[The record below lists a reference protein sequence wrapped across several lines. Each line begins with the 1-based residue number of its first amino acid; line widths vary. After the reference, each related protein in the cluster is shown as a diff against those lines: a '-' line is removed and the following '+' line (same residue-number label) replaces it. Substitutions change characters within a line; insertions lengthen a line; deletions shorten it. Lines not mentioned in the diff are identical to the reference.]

1 MSDCYYRKSYT
12 IDKGNYDGVIDCTYI
27 LLMENSKRE
36 EQILRQIGDAK
47 ITSKVVIQYNK
58 GYKKCE
64 KNLRVNKPNY
74 DLEDA
79 VKNAFKHA
87 LIQGYSRIIVI
98 EDDCEFDE
106 RIRDPIVVNDLRT
119 FLERRDPKIYNL
131 GTTLSL
137 TSPFDVLLHNKNQ
150 RLLYTTCT
158 HAVIY
163 SRGYMES
170 AVSRD
175 FMLGHADFEHNRT
188 WSKYTYTYPLA
199 YQKFTETENA
209 KEGWGDAYYLMNS
222 IIFKPLKLDTQVQPG
237 FDRLKMTF
245 DYVSIILFL
254 LLIFAIRR
262 IKNYI
267 R

>member
-1 MSDCYYRKSYT
+1 MSDCYYTKSYT

-36 EQILRQIGDAK
+36 EQIIQQVKKAQV
-47 ITSKVVIQYNK
+47 TNQVVIQYNK
-58 GYKKCE
+58 GYKNCD

-74 DLEDA
+74 DLVDA
-79 VKNAFKHA
+79 LKTVFKHA
-87 LIQGYSRIIVI
+87 REQGYSRIIVL
-98 EDDCEFDE
+98 EDDCQFDE
-106 RIRDPIVVNDLRT
+106 RIKDPVVVNDLRT
-119 FLERRDPKIYNL
+119 FLKKRDPQIYNL

-137 TSPFDVLLHNKNQ
+137 TSPLDILLHNKNQ
-150 RLLYTTCT
+150 RLLYTTCA

-163 SRGYMES
+163 NKTYMDN
-170 AVSRD
+170 ALTRD
-175 FMLGHADFEHNRT
+175 FMMGHTDFEMNRV

-199 YQKFTETENA
+199 YQLLEETDN
-209 KEGWGDAYYLMNS
+209 KREGWGYVSFIADML
-222 IIFKPLKLDTQVQPG
+222 FKPLKLDTQVQPG

>member
-1 MSDCYYRKSYT
+1 MSDCYYTKSYT
-12 IDKGNYDGVIDCTYI
+12 IDKGNYDGVIECTYV

-36 EQILRQIGDAK
+36 EQILRQIEDAK
-47 ITSKVVIQYNK
+47 ITSKVVIQHNK

-74 DLEDA
+74 DIEDA
-79 VKNAFKHA
+79 LKNVFKHA
-87 LIQGYSRIIVI
+87 LNQGYSRIIVL
-98 EDDCEFDE
+98 EDDCQFDE
-106 RIRDPIVVNDLRT
+106 RIRDPVVVNDLHT
-119 FLERRDPKIYNL
+119 FLNKRDPEIYNL
-131 GTTLSL
+131 GPISIQ
-137 TSPFDVLLHNKNQ
+137 SPIDVLLHNNHQ
-150 RLLYTTCT
+150 RLLYTTCA

-163 SRGYMES
+163 NKKYMDS
-170 AVSRD
+170 AIHRK
-175 FMLGHADFEHNRT
+175 FMSGHVDLEHNRT
-188 WSKYTYTYPLA
+188 WSKYTYMYPLA
-199 YQKFTETENA
+199 YQKCTETENA
-209 KEGWGDAYYLMNS
+209 KEGWGDAYFLLNNIM
-222 IIFKPLKLDTQVQPG
+222 FKPLKMDTQVQPG